1 MNIATIKQTANGTWL
16 VVLEN
21 GKTFSGINKQDVIDF
36 ANEWAEKHQTKQCG
50 GLIAHFVGDSITCV
64 RDTKTGKFATKAAWK
79 KATEKQALAK
89 AYAIVALQPIN
100 MGYNKGSRGNSVLSF
115 AIIGALLAVLVIL
128 LMPVI
133 SERQA
138 QYERVT
144 SEAVVN
150 SVTCNKASCNN
161 YDYTKGVN

>member
-1 MNIATIKQTANGTWL
+1 M
-16 VVLEN
+16 
-21 GKTFSGINKQDVIDF
+21 
-36 ANEWAEKHQTKQCG
+36 KHQTKQCE

-64 RDTKTGKFATKAAWK
+64 RDTKTGKFVTKATWK

-100 MGYNKGSRGNSVLSF
+100 KSNRGNSVLSF
-115 AIIGALLAVLVIL
+115 AIIGALLAVLTIL

-133 SERQA
+133 GERQA

-150 SVTCNKASCNN
+150 SVACDKASCNN
-161 YDYTKGVN
+161 FDYTKGVN

>member
-1 MNIATIKQTANGTWL
+1 M
-16 VVLEN
+16 
-21 GKTFSGINKQDVIDF
+21 
-36 ANEWAEKHQTKQCG
+36 KHQTKQCG

-64 RDTKTGKFATKAAWK
+64 RDTKTGKFVTKATWK
-79 KATEKQALAK
+79 KAAEKQALAK

-100 MGYNKGSRGNSVLSF
+100 SGYNKGSRGNSVLSF
-115 AIIGALLAVLVIL
+115 AIIGALLAVLTIL

-138 QYERVT
+138 QYKRVT
-144 SEAVVN
+144 SEAVMN
-150 SVTCNKASCNN
+150 STSCNKATCNN